1 MTFRLGTNERPFKRA
16 MYWSAGFHVVLLVL
30 IIVNPSLP
38 KPRKTNQFY
47 YINFG
52 GGGNGGSGGGGGGIT
67 AVKTPEETLAP
78 TEVKPQLLRDLTA
91 LQKLQQAPPPSSSL
105 RFPVDKPKREVK
117 PKPDTK
123 KTEISKVDPSAAKA
137 AADKAAAAKA
147 GASAS
152 QGGAAG
158 AKGATIAAPQGGGS
172 GLTIGGGKPG
182 FGEGA
187 GGGGIG
193 GLADQIGESNF
204 PFNWYLQ
211 TVRDKISSNWFES
224 LVDPGVSGTF
234 QVAVYF
240 RIFKDGS
247 ISTVDIRE
255 SSGIKTLDQ
264 SAVRAVM
271 RSANFPP
278 LPDGY
283 GESYLG
289 IILIFEHSK

>member
-16 MYWSAGFHVVLLVL
+16 MVWSAGFHVVLLVL

-38 KPRKTNQFY
+38 KSSKTNQVY
-47 YINFG
+47 YVTFGGAG
-52 GGGNGGSGGGGGGIT
+52 GGGNGGSGGGGGIT
-67 AVKTPEETLAP
+67 AATKPQETLAP
-78 TEVKPQLLRDLTA
+78 TEVKPQLLRDLAA
-91 LQKLQQAPPPSSSL
+91 LQKLQQTPAPASSL
-105 RFPVDKPKREVK
+105 RFPVDKPKREAK
-117 PKPDTK
+117 PKPDK

-137 AADKAAAAKA
+137 AADKAAATKA
-147 GASAS
+147 AANAS
-152 QGGAAG
+152 
-158 AKGATIAAPQGGGS
+158 TGGGS

-182 FGEGA
+182 FGEGT

-193 GLADQIGESNF
+193 GLADQIGESSF
-204 PFNWYLQ
+204 PYNWYLQ

-264 SAVRAVM
+264 SAVRAIM

-283 GESYLG
+283 DESYLG
-289 IILIFEHSK
+289 IILIFEHSR

>member
-16 MYWSAGFHVVLLVL
+16 MVWSAGFHVVLLVL

-38 KPRKTNQFY
+38 KSSKSNQVY
-47 YINFG
+47 YVTFGGAG
-52 GGGNGGSGGGGGGIT
+52 GGGNGGS
-67 AVKTPEETLAP
+67 AP
-78 TEVKPQLLRDLTA
+78 TEVKPQLLRDLAA
-91 LQKLQQAPPPSSSL
+91 LQKLQQTPAPSSSL

-117 PKPDTK
+117 PKPDAK
-123 KTEISKVDPSAAKA
+123 KAEISKVDPSAAKA

-147 GASAS
+147 AASAS
-152 QGGAAG
+152 
-158 AKGATIAAPQGGGS
+158 TGGGS

-204 PFNWYLQ
+204 PYNWYLQ

-264 SAVRAVM
+264 SAVRAIM

-283 GESYLG
+283 DESYLG
-289 IILIFEHSK
+289 IILIFEHSR

>member
-1 MTFRLGTNERPFKRA
+1 MTFRLGTDDRAFKRA
-16 MYWSAGFHVVLLVL
+16 MIFSAAVHSVLLVL

-38 KPRKTNQFY
+38 NPRKNAPVY

-52 GGGNGGSGGGGGGIT
+52 GMPGGGGSRGGVTT
-67 AVKTPEETLAP
+67 APAAEETAIAP
-78 TEVKPQLLRDLTA
+78 TEVKPQTLRDLTT
-91 LQKLQQAPPPSSSL
+91 LQKVQVEPPSSSL
-105 RFPVDKPKREVK
+105 RYPVEKPKREAK
-117 PKPDTK
+117 PAPPK
-123 KTEISKVDPSAAKA
+123 KTEISKVDPSV
-137 AADKAAAAKA
+137 KAAAAKA
-147 GASAS
+147 PPGKANA
-152 QGGAAG
+152 AAG
-158 AKGATIAAPQGGGS
+158 TQGGGA
-172 GLTIGGGKPG
+172 GLSIGAGKPG
-182 FGEGA
+182 FGEGE
-187 GGGGIG
+187 GSGLG
-193 GLADQIGESNF
+193 GLSDQIGQSDF

-211 TVRDKISSNWFES
+211 AVRDKISSNWFES

-247 ISTVDIRE
+247 ISGVDIKE

-264 SAVRAVM
+264 SAVRAIL

-283 GESYLG
+283 NEPYLG

>member
-1 MTFRLGTNERPFKRA
+1 MTTRLGTNERPFKRA
-16 MYWSAGFHVVLLVL
+16 MIWSAAVHSVLLAI

-38 KPRKTNQFY
+38 KPRKNAPVY

-52 GGGNGGSGGGGGGIT
+52 GSPGGGSGGGGAGGGIT
-67 AVKTPEETLAP
+67 TAKPPEETITP

-91 LQKLQQAPPPSSSL
+91 LQKLQQEQPSSSSL

-117 PKPDTK
+117 PKPDK
-123 KTEISKVDPSAAKA
+123 KSEISKVDPAAKTTAAKA
-137 AADKAAAAKA
+137 AAAKTAA
-147 GASAS
+147 GASQS
-152 QGGAAG
+152 GGA
-158 AKGATIAAPQGGGS
+158 

-182 FGEGA
+182 FGE
-187 GGGGIG
+187 GGGIG

-204 PFNWYLQ
+204 PFTWYTT
-211 TVRDKISSNWFES
+211 TVRDKISSNWFQS

-247 ISTVDIRE
+247 ISTVDIKE

-283 GESYLG
+283 DESYLG